1 MLTSVPRK
9 RISVHELPETPENK
23 SNDVKNEAASHKIL
37 NRPKRSHRRSYSDIS
52 QVFKSPTKVVK
63 DPNDSREHVSDDE
76 HFVVEHPQSENSNT
90 TSSPKKTITRKQS
103 YRRAIFDSVVTPS
116 KLPKNA
122 EGLVPTNISIPEDG
136 IVKKSRQQLRALWQ
150 KAIMEQ
156 RLLIRMEKEN
166 SKLRGNLK
174 IVVEED

>member
-1 MLTSVPRK
+1 
-9 RISVHELPETPENK
+9 
-23 SNDVKNEAASHKIL
+23 
-37 NRPKRSHRRSYSDIS
+37 
-52 QVFKSPTKVVK
+52 VK

-76 HFVVEHPQSENSNT
+76 HFVVEHPQSQNSNT
-90 TSSPKKTITRKQS
+90 TSSPKKTLSRKQS

-122 EGLVPTNISIPEDG
+122 EGLVPSNIYIPEDG
-136 IVKKSRQQLRALWQ
+136 TVKKSPDQLRALWR

-174 IVVEED
+174 CMKK